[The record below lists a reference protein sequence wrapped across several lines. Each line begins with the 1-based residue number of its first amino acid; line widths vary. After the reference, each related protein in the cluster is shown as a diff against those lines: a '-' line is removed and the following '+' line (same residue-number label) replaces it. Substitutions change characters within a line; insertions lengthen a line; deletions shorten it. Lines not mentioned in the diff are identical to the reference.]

1 MTGKIQIP
9 EKEYHDR
16 VLKAQQK
23 LSTTDLDFLLVNS
36 NDSDFANVRYF
47 SGYWPL
53 FEMAGVII
61 PREGEPI
68 LLIGPES
75 GTYAQ
80 ERSKIKKIRKMLEYR
95 ESADP
100 DYPGVQVTSFLQLV
114 EEMGIRDIR
123 KIGIA
128 GYLVTTLPI
137 YESLKQQFPNA
148 IISNADE
155 IVTSLR
161 SIKSPS
167 EINCLRESNRI
178 SEIAV
183 GEVLNQ
189 IKPGMTELEVVGL
202 VQGVI
207 YANGAEYEGMPQ
219 FVLSGNKTNN
229 AISRPTHKML
239 RKNEM
244 VQLGLSARVDGYS
257 SCVSRPVFLGKMSD
271 SMRKKVEFGKQAHEK
286 TMEWLK
292 AGVMASEVADAY
304 FEFFVRNGYE
314 NNYLYGP
321 CHGLGLIEVEP
332 PWMESTSKYVI
343 QKNMTF
349 QVDTFFQDTSFG
361 FRWENGVRI
370 LSKGVERFSFKN
382 MDLIEVQ

>member
-137 YESLKQQFPNA
+137 YESLKHHFPNA
-148 IISNADE
+148 IINNADE
-155 IVTSLR
+155 IVTGLR

>member
-1 MTGKIQIP
+1 MSSKFQIP
-9 EKEYHDR
+9 EKEYHER
-16 VLKAQQK
+16 ITRAQEY
-23 LSTTDLDFLLVNS
+23 LSNTDLDFLLVNS
-36 NDSDFANVRYF
+36 NDSDFANVRYL

-53 FEMAGVII
+53 FEMAGVMV
-61 PREGEPI
+61 PRDGDPI

-100 DYPGVQVTSFLQLV
+100 EYPGVEVSTFLDLV
-114 EEMGIRDIR
+114 DEIGIREVR

-137 YESLKQQFPNA
+137 YESLKHQFPYAN
-148 IISNADE
+148 ISNADY
-155 IVTSLR
+155 IMVGLR
-161 SIKSPS
+161 SIKTPS
-167 EINCLRESNRI
+167 EIDCLRESNRI

-183 GEVLNQ
+183 GEILNH
-189 IKPGMTELEVVGL
+189 IKPGMTELQVVGM
-202 VQGVI
+202 VQEII

-219 FVLSGNKTNN
+219 FVLSGEKTNN
-229 AISRPTHKML
+229 AISRPTHKIL
-239 RKNEM
+239 NKNEI

-257 SCVSRPVFLGKMSD
+257 SCVSRPVFLGKMTESL
-271 SMRKKVEFGKQAHEK
+271 RKKIEFGKQAHEK

-292 AGVMASEVADAY
+292 AGVMASDVADAY
-304 FEFFVRNGYE
+304 YDYFVENGYK

-332 PWMESTSKYVI
+332 PWMESTSKYIV
-343 QKNMTF
+343 QENMTF
-349 QVDTFFQDTSFG
+349 QVDTFFQDTSYG
-361 FRWENGVRI
+361 FRWENGIRI
-370 LSKGVERFSFKN
+370 VDKGVEKLSFQN
-382 MDLIEVQ
+382 MELIEIE